1 MNNKQPNRLIFE
13 KSPYLLQHA
22 YNPVNW
28 YAWNDESL
36 EEARKSNKPIFLSVG
51 YSSCY
56 WCHVMEREC
65 FENEE
70 IAKLLN
76 EHFICIKVD
85 REERTDIDR
94 IYMTALQS
102 MTGSGGWP
110 MSLFLTPDLKPFY
123 AATYIPPK
131 AKYGRAGFED
141 VINTIN
147 NLWRNKKNEIV
158 ESSNKI
164 AEILNSRLSKFIKLK
179 NIDESVL
186 QKCFEQCEEYFDF
199 ENGGFG
205 NGNKF
210 PRTVIFDFLLS
221 YYYTHKKLRALDM
234 VTFSFNKMC
243 KGGIFD
249 HIGGGFHRYS
259 VDHYWRV
266 PHFEK
271 MLYDQAQNSDT
282 LLDLYKITNDNF
294 YLEFAI
300 RTLEYVS
307 ENLTENNGGFYS
319 AEDAES
325 AKDIKHPK
333 EKEEGYYYL
342 WTFEEINKILKKK
355 DADIFCYYFGIR
367 FEGNTIN
374 DPHNVFKSKNV
385 LYLANDIFDT
395 SKYFGISSDEAKKS
409 LTISLNILNDIRNK
423 RPKPSKDDKILTNW
437 NSLMI
442 SAFCKAYQV
451 TGDKKYLEK
460 ATAASEFILNNL
472 FKDDD
477 YNLLHRYRDNEAKIE
492 GTLEDYSFFIKSLT
506 DLYESDFNLK
516 YLERAIGLNKKA
528 IDKFYDNN
536 NGGFFDNDINAKDL
550 FITTKDSYDGAEPS
564 GNSIMI
570 QNLYRL
576 GNILNDNNLIE
587 KANKSLE
594 YFYEQIYKSPF
605 QSPRFVYNINY
616 YLNPASEILV
626 TGNINEQIT
635 NNMVFQIHKKYLPF
649 KILIHAN
656 RDSERI
662 INYLKNIIKD
672 FENTNVYICE
682 NFKCNLPVN
691 NIKDLNKLLLK

>member
-36 EEARKSNKPIFLSVG
+36 EEAQKKNRPIFLSVG

-141 VINTIN
+141 VIYTIN

-164 AEILNSRLSKFIKLK
+164 AEILNSRLSEFVKLR

-186 QKCFEQCEEYFDF
+186 QKCFEQCEEYFDY

-221 YYYTHKKLRALDM
+221 YYYSQKKLQALDI
-234 VTFSFNKMC
+234 VTFSFKKMC

-259 VDHYWRV
+259 VDRYWRV

-271 MLYDQAQNSDT
+271 MLYDQAQNSDI

-294 YLEFAI
+294 YLEFAKH
-300 RTLEYVS
+300 TLNYVS
-307 ENLTENNGGFYS
+307 DNLTDNNGGFYS

-325 AKDIKHPK
+325 AVNSNYPE
-333 EKEEGYYYL
+333 EKEEGFYYL
-342 WTFEEINKILKKK
+342 WTLEEINKILKKK

-374 DPHNVFKSKNV
+374 DPHNVFKNKNV

-395 SKYFGISSDEAKKS
+395 SKHFGMSGGEVEIS
-409 LTISLNILNDIRNK
+409 LTNSLNILNDVRNR
-423 RPKPSKDDKILTNW
+423 RPKPFKDDKILTNW

-451 TGDKKYLEK
+451 TGNKKYLEK
-460 ATAASEFILNNL
+460 ATNAAEFILNNL
-472 FKDDD
+472 FKDNDN
-477 YNLLHRYRDNEAKIE
+477 NLFHRFRDNEAKMD
-492 GTLEDYSFFIKSLT
+492 GTLEDYSFLIKSLI
-506 DLYESDFNLK
+506 DLYESDFILK
-516 YLERAIGLNKKA
+516 YLEKAIGLIKKA
-528 IDKFYDNN
+528 VDNFYDNE
-536 NGGFFDNDINAKDL
+536 NGGFYDNDINAKDL

-605 QSPRFVYNINY
+605 QSPRFVYDINY
-616 YLNPASEILV
+616 YLNPSMEILV
-626 TGNINEQIT
+626 TGDNNEQFT
-635 NNMVFQIHKKYLPF
+635 NNLVSQIHRKYLPF
-649 KILIHAN
+649 KTLIYAN
-656 RDSERI
+656 KDSEKI
-662 INYLKNIIKD
+662 IGYLKNIVKD
-672 FENTNVYICE
+672 FDNTNVYICE
-682 NFKCNLPVN
+682 NFKCHLPVN
-691 NIKDLNKLLLK
+691 NIEDLNKLLLK